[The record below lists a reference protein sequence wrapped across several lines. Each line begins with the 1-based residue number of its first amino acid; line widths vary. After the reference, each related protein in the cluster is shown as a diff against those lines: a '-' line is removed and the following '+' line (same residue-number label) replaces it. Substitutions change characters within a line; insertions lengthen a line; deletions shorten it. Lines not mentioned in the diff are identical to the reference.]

1 MITDEGIDKTL
12 CELARTVVALK
23 ALRAVR
29 KANKVADDDRQAR
42 RLLSTVPLA
51 PSAFE
56 RESEVKQHS
65 AVMRASMD
73 LSRALSTLRKGDRPE

>member
-12 CELARTVVALK
+12 CELVRTVNALK

-29 KANKVADDDRQAR
+29 KTNKVADDDHQAR
-42 RLLSTVPLA
+42 RLLSTVVLPLT
-51 PSAFE
+51 AFA

-65 AVMRASMD
+65 AALRASMD
-73 LSRALSTLRKGDRPE
+73 LSRALSTLRKGDRAE